1 MKMLDSL
8 CIGAMVRMT
17 AMKDKAKD
25 FVKSQDGVSN
35 VVATIIILLLV
46 VLLISVFWTRLKDWI
61 GNIMDDIFGKSF
73 NDSGLSGGSG
83 L

>member
-1 MKMLDSL
+1 MLDSL

-46 VLLISVFWTRLKDWI
+46 VMLIAVFWENLQEWI
-61 GNIMDDIFGKSF
+61 SGMMDQIFGTTF
-73 NDSGLSGGSG
+73 DDSGL
-83 L
+83 

>member
-1 MKMLDSL
+1 
-8 CIGAMVRMT
+8 MVRMT

-46 VLLISVFWTRLKDWI
+46 VMLIAVFWENLQEWI
-61 GNIMDDIFGKSF
+61 SGMMDQIFGTTF
-73 NDSGLSGGSG
+73 DDSGL
-83 L
+83 

>member
-35 VVATIIILLLV
+35 VVATFIILLLV
-46 VLLISVFWTRLKDWI
+46 VMLIAVFWENLQEWI
-61 GNIMDDIFGKSF
+61 SGMMDQIFGTTF
-73 NDSGLSGGSG
+73 DDSGL
-83 L
+83 

>member
-25 FVKSQDGVSN
+25 FVKNQDGVSN

-46 VLLISVFWTRLKDWI
+46 VMLIAVFWENLQEWI
-61 GNIMDDIFGKSF
+61 SGMMDQIFGTTF
-73 NDSGLSGGSG
+73 DDSGL
-83 L
+83 

>member
-1 MKMLDSL
+1 MQMLDSL

-46 VLLISVFWTRLKDWI
+46 VMLIAVFWENLQEWI
-61 GNIMDDIFGKSF
+61 SGMMDQIFGTTF
-73 NDSGLSGGSG
+73 DDSGL
-83 L
+83 

>member
-35 VVATIIILLLV
+35 VVATIIILLLAV
-46 VLLISVFWTRLKDWI
+46 MLIAVFWENLQEWI
-61 GNIMDDIFGKSF
+61 SGMMDQIFGTTF
-73 NDSGLSGGSG
+73 DDSGL
-83 L
+83 

>member
-46 VLLISVFWTRLKDWI
+46 VMLIAVFWENLQEWI
-61 GNIMDDIFGKSF
+61 SGMMDQIFGTTF
-73 NDSGLSGGSG
+73 NDSGL
-83 L
+83 

>member
-46 VLLISVFWTRLKDWI
+46 VMLIAVFWENL
-61 GNIMDDIFGKSF
+61 
-73 NDSGLSGGSG
+73 
-83 L
+83 

>member
-8 CIGAMVRMT
+8 CIGAMVRMP

-46 VLLISVFWTRLKDWI
+46 VMLIAVFWENLQEWI
-61 GNIMDDIFGKSF
+61 SGMMDQIFGTTF
-73 NDSGLSGGSG
+73 DDSGL
-83 L
+83 

>member
-1 MKMLDSL
+1 MKMFDSL

-46 VLLISVFWTRLKDWI
+46 VMLIAVFWENLQEWI
-61 GNIMDDIFGKSF
+61 SGMMDQIFGTTF
-73 NDSGLSGGSG
+73 DDSGL
-83 L
+83 

>member
-46 VLLISVFWTRLKDWI
+46 VMLIAVFWENLQEWI
-61 GNIMDDIFGKSF
+61 RGMMDQIFGTTF
-73 NDSGLSGGSG
+73 DDSGL
-83 L
+83 

>member
-46 VLLISVFWTRLKDWI
+46 VMLIAVFWENLQEWI
-61 GNIMDDIFGKSF
+61 SGMMDQIFGTTF
-73 NDSGLSGGSG
+73 DDRGL
-83 L
+83 

>member
-46 VLLISVFWTRLKDWI
+46 VMLIAVFWENLQEWI
-61 GNIMDDIFGKSF
+61 SGMMDQIFGTTF
-73 NDSGLSGGSG
+73 DDSGL
-83 L
+83 

>member
-17 AMKDKAKD
+17 AMKDQAKD

-46 VLLISVFWTRLKDWI
+46 VMLIAVFWENLQEWI
-61 GNIMDDIFGKSF
+61 SGMMDQIFGTTF
-73 NDSGLSGGSG
+73 DDSGL
-83 L
+83 

>member
-25 FVKSQDGVSN
+25 FIKSQDGVSN

-46 VLLISVFWTRLKDWI
+46 VMLIAVVWENLQEWI
-61 GNIMDDIFGKSF
+61 SGMMDQIFGTTF
-73 NDSGLSGGSG
+73 DDSGL
-83 L
+83 

>member
-8 CIGAMVRMT
+8 CISAMVRMT

-46 VLLISVFWTRLKDWI
+46 VMLIAVFWENLQEWI
-61 GNIMDDIFGKSF
+61 SGMMDQIFGTTF
-73 NDSGLSGGSG
+73 DDSGL
-83 L
+83 

>member
-46 VLLISVFWTRLKDWI
+46 VMLIAVFWENLQEWI
-61 GNIMDDIFGKSF
+61 SGMMDQIFGTTF
-73 NDSGLSGGSG
+73 YDSGL
-83 L
+83 

>member
-35 VVATIIILLLV
+35 VVATITILMLV
-46 VLLISVFWTRLKDWI
+46 VMLIAVFWENLQEWI
-61 GNIMDDIFGKSF
+61 SGTMDQIFGTTF
-73 NDSGLSGGSG
+73 DDSGL
-83 L
+83 

>member
-46 VLLISVFWTRLKDWI
+46 VMLIAVFWENLQEWI
-61 GNIMDDIFGKSF
+61 SGMMDQSFGTTF
-73 NDSGLSGGSG
+73 DDSGL
-83 L
+83 